1 MNVDAIRKDF
11 PALAQRVHGHELV
24 YLDSAATT
32 LKPQL
37 VIDRIHRH
45 YSLETSNVHRGA
57 HYLGDVATQAFESGR
72 QRVHKFLNTQSSD
85 EVVFVSG
92 TTEGMNFIAQTWG
105 LQNLKKD
112 DEILLSEME
121 HHGNIVPWQMLAER
135 VGAKVISVNV
145 NDLGELD
152 FIDFQNKLSERTRIV
167 SITACSNV
175 LGTNTDMK
183 RIARMAH
190 SVGAIYVV
198 DGAQVVSQR
207 PVDVQD
213 IDCDFFVFST
223 HKLFG
228 PYGHGVVYGKRALL
242 EAMPPYRGGGSMI
255 AKVTFEKTT
264 FNDIPYRFEAGTPH
278 VEGAV
283 GLHAAI
289 DYIESLGFDKIYRHE
304 HELLTYA
311 RQKISELDFIQMY
324 GGSLDA
330 GPIISFNMKGNHHSD
345 VGQILDREG
354 VAVRAGHHCA
364 QPLMAKLGV
373 AGTVRASFSVY
384 NTKQDVDRLVA
395 ALKKAGELLL

>member
-1 MNVDAIRKDF
+1 MNIELVRKDF
-11 PALAQRVHGHELV
+11 PALAQKVYGHDLV

-32 LKPQL
+32 LKPQA
-37 VIDRIHRH
+37 VIDRIQKH
-45 YSLETSNVHRGA
+45 YALETSNVHRGA
-57 HYLGDVATQAFESGR
+57 HYLGDVATQAFEAAR
-72 QRVHKFLNTQSSD
+72 LRTQQFLKAENT
-85 EVVFVSG
+85 EEIIFVSG

-105 LQNLKKD
+105 LTQLQKG
-112 DEILLSEME
+112 DEILVSEME

-135 VGAKVISVNV
+135 VGATLVPVQVSA
-145 NDLGELD
+145 LGELD
-152 FIDFQNKLSERTRIV
+152 WKDFENKLSLKTKLV

-183 RIARMAH
+183 RIAQMAH
-190 SVGAIYVV
+190 AVGALYVV
-198 DGAQVVSQR
+198 DGAQVVSQK
-207 PVDVQD
+207 PIDVRD

-228 PYGHGVVYGKRALL
+228 PYGHGVVYGKKALL
-242 EAMPPYRGGGSMI
+242 EKMPPYRGGGSMI

-264 FNDIPYRFEAGTPH
+264 YNDIPYRFEAGTPH

-289 DYIESLGFDKIYRHE
+289 DYIEGLGFEGIHKHE
-304 HELLTYA
+304 QNLFVYA
-311 RQKISELDFIQMY
+311 LEQIRQLDFIKLY
-324 GGSLDA
+324 GGAEDS
-330 GPIISFNMKGNHHSD
+330 GPIISFNMKGAHHSD
-345 VGQILDREG
+345 VGQILDKEG

-373 AGTVRASFSVY
+373 PGTVRASFSVY
-384 NTKQDVDRLVA
+384 NNQQDVDRLVA